1 MANKAL
7 LVGCTPGSERGKNDV
22 ELTKASLKTMG
33 FTEADIQTMVNP
45 TTADMKKAIEDLA
58 NAKPGDKCFLHFS
71 GNGCQTP
78 QK

>member
-1 MANKAL
+1 
-7 LVGCTPGSERGKNDV
+7 
-22 ELTKASLKTMG
+22 MG